1 METAYYFENCSYF
14 LLPVLVKDEARL
26 LAFLKNS
33 GEWRETTAY
42 SALETRYVLSYA
54 SRMTEPRDGR
64 LRRFTYTQTE
74 SLPLYM
80 FDARISSEMEKYGKS
95 WSGLLPA
102 LGEISLFVFG
112 TGIAFL
118 EFRLLYGKMPVEEII
133 EFVFLFRSLRNNES
147 KDYLQYPDGTISFQT
162 AAERMLDK
170 DKSGTEICFSNSS
183 EVKKQANIYTML
195 DMELCGMQESTEEE
209 IDRCRYLLMHGF
221 SMRFVY
227 EGHTVARNI
236 DGGGD
241 ADMSTQYEMIYN
253 AGGQSYWGGSQDGL
267 VCLARKPYAY
277 QYEHLTNDYRFLYLL
292 LLDQR
297 FASIAYISEF
307 SEPLTKLTDIQRIHK
322 KVADLKTR
330 YAFRVVSDD
339 HYNQTI
345 YNRMYNVLELDNLI
359 ADLEDTKD
367 QLNDVTQVEQNKH
380 DRRFE
385 GLLTALSLLAIFSAL
400 VDLSDYLDRFF
411 THTPKNSWISL
422 VVNLSI
428 ICVALFLIF
437 ANRRKK

>member
-1 METAYYFENCSYF
+1 MDNAYSFENCSYF
-14 LLPVLVKDEARL
+14 LLPVLLKDETRL
-26 LAFLKNS
+26 SSYLKNS
-33 GEWRETTAY
+33 SGWQEDVRGT
-42 SALETRYVLSYA
+42 LETRYVLNYA
-54 SRMTEPRDGR
+54 SRMTEPQDGR
-64 LRRFTYTQTE
+64 LCRYVFTQTDQ
-74 SLPLYM
+74 LPLYM
-80 FDARISSEMEKYGKS
+80 FETRLSYAMEKSGRT
-95 WSGLLPA
+95 WSGILPK
-102 LGEISLFVFG
+102 LGDVSLYVFG
-112 TGIAFL
+112 TGVGFL
-118 EFRLLYGKMPVEEII
+118 EFRLEYGGMPAEEII
-133 EFVFLFRSLRNNES
+133 EFVFLFRSLRNNEA
-147 KDYLQYPDGTISFQT
+147 KEYLQFPEGSVSLQT
-162 AAERMLDK
+162 AAETILDPGM
-170 DKSGTEICFSNSS
+170 SGTEICFSNSS
-183 EVKKQANIYTML
+183 EIKKQANIFTML
-195 DMELCGMQESTEEE
+195 NMETCGMQDSTEEE
-209 IDRCRYLLMHGF
+209 IGRCRYLLMHGF
-221 SMRFVY
+221 SSRFNY
-227 EGHTVARNI
+227 EPHPAAGYV
-236 DGGGD
+236 DGG
-241 ADMSTQYEMIYN
+241 ADVDLSTQYEMVYN

-267 VCLARKPYAY
+267 VCLAKTPYAF
-277 QYEHLTNDYRFLYLL
+277 QYDHLTNDYRFLYLL

-359 ADLEDTKD
+359 ADLEDTND
-367 QLNDVTQVEQNKH
+367 QLNDVTQAEQNKH

-411 THTPKNSWISL
+411 AHTPKNSWISL

-437 ANRRKK
+437 VNRRKK